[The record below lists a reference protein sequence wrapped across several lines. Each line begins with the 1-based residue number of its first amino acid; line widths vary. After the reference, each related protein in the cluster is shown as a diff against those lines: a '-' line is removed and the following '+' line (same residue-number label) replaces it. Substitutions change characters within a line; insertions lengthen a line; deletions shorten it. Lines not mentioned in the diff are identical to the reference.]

1 MRVTSIETIKE
12 DRMALTVYQ
21 NIMSLNS
28 QRHLGSS
35 QTALATSI
43 ERLSSGL
50 RINHAADDAS
60 GLAISE
66 KLRGQITGL
75 KRAAM
80 NAQDGISM
88 LQTAEGALE
97 EVSSMLQRMRE
108 LAVQASNGVYTSN
121 DRIEIQKEVEQL
133 KGEIDRISSATEF
146 NTKKLLN
153 GDGTALWSASSSKIK
168 AIIRDEVDEG
178 NYRINLE
185 TIPGSNEIYKTDIM
199 TLKDGAIGSEIV
211 DGTNDT
217 NIGSVNNASQLA
229 STGTSYYTVTVGDL
243 TAAQSATISLTGS
256 YLQTGSSFSV
266 AAAGYSN
273 SAATSSGYIE
283 VVFED
288 NVSANGTTSA
298 QIRYIDA
305 LTGYISEWE
314 EVDVTALN
322 GTVSLT
328 AADTTNLMNS
338 AGQSLGFDL
347 QLSLGVNGKIQNGD
361 KVLLS
366 FSGANAAPAG
376 SVASSGGGTVQIS
389 GGPTGQAGP
398 TLKFTSPSSLTAKD
412 NGDNFVDTQAKTVY
426 YASINAQTGNVDFG
440 NMTINFK
447 ENNNATESNGETVL
461 GDLSL
466 KISGSGEAA
475 ATTTKLKDIA
485 VFEDSDGNNLFS
497 NKQELTVW
505 GNGTSAVIY
514 LEADDTIADFETK
527 LTDAIVNKLGMGS
540 TNNNVN
546 SHLVDY
552 VSIPTTSGG
561 IQSVAGTFII
571 QTALTGEQGQVAFS
585 GDEELINGLSLN
597 KIQSAVNNTT
607 KVTVY
612 DAHSGQLVGTDET
625 GNDRVFGI
633 IGGVEIALDS
643 RAGVTESWDTSKN
656 QVIFST
662 NSAAAKEDYF
672 LHIVDNS
679 TDLQIGANSGQTL
692 AVSIPQLD
700 VTGLGLNNITLVSQD
715 LAQAAIPDIDA
726 AISQVVS
733 VRATIGAQVNRLE
746 HTIANLQ
753 TAEENMTAAES
764 RIRDLD
770 MAEEMS
776 TFTRYQ
782 MLGQAGVSMLAQA
795 NQIPQMALQLLQ

>member
-1 MRVTSIETIKE
+1 
-12 DRMALTVYQ
+12 MALTVYQ

-273 SAATSSGYIE
+273 SVATSSGYIE

-505 GNGTSAVIY
+505 GNGKSAVIY

>member
-1 MRVTSIETIKE
+1 
-12 DRMALTVYQ
+12 MALTVYQ

>member
-1 MRVTSIETIKE
+1 
-12 DRMALTVYQ
+12 MALTVYQ

-505 GNGTSAVIY
+505 GNGKSAVIY